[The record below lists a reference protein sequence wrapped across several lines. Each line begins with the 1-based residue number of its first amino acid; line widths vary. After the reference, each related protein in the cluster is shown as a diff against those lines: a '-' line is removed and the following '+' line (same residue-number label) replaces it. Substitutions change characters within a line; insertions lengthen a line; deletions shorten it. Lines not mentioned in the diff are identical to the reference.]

1 MAVEGATAP
10 RELGWRGPILALLAL
25 TLLPIT
31 PLRVVAP
38 IEQSIILL
46 IPALAACALAAWWN
60 GGRAGL
66 ALVWVLLAAWTLS
79 QPIMG
84 ASSPQFDLLA
94 RGWSLIVAACF
105 GLVCCLTGARTFFA
119 RALAAVGI
127 ALAIGMLVVIVTRGD
142 GVRDTVVGE
151 LTTRASQTTSAF
163 EARMRASPRWSALT
177 ARDTTAANAVAGIVG
192 AVQSGATGAA
202 RVFPALLGLES
213 LLVLALAW
221 ALFHRLSRVRIGI
234 PLAPLREFRFN
245 DQLVWGVLLGATA
258 LVLPTLDMFRTV
270 GWNLLLFFGGLYAVR
285 GLGVLAWFLSPGR
298 FLITVLVLLLFMRP
312 FPLLGAI
319 AFGLGLG
326 DTWADW
332 RNRVKPAT

>member
-1 MAVEGATAP
+1 MAVEGAPAP

-31 PLRVVAP
+31 PLRVVTP

-46 IPALAACALAAWWN
+46 IPALAACALVAWWN

-66 ALVWVLLAAWTLS
+66 ALIWVLLAGWTLS
-79 QPIMG
+79 RPMMG
-84 ASSPQFDLLA
+84 ASPEFDALA

-105 GLVCCLTGARTFFA
+105 GLISCLAGPRAFFA
-119 RALAAVGI
+119 RALTAVAA
-127 ALAIGMLVVIVTRGD
+127 ALTIGLLVVIASRGD
-142 GVRDTVVGE
+142 GIRETVLGE
-151 LTTRASQTTSAF
+151 LMTRASQTTSAF
-163 EARMRASPRWSALT
+163 EATMRSSPRWAELA
-177 ARDTTAANAVAGIVG
+177 ARDTSAAQVATSFTSIIE
-192 AVQSGATGAA
+192 SGARGATT
-202 RVFPALLGLES
+202 VFPALLGLES
-213 LLVLALAW
+213 LLILALAW
-221 ALFHRLSRVRIGI
+221 SLFHRLSRVRIGV

-258 LVLPTLDMFRTV
+258 LVLPTLDTFRAV

-298 FLITVLVLLLFMRP
+298 LLVTVLVLLLFM
-312 FPLLGAI
+312 FPLLGAL

-326 DTWADW
+326 DTWVDW
-332 RNRVKPAT
+332 RNRARPAT

>member
-1 MAVEGATAP
+1 MSVEGAPAP

-25 TLLPIT
+25 TLIPIT
-31 PLRVVAP
+31 PLRVVTP

-66 ALVWVLLAAWTLS
+66 ALVWVLLAGWTLS
-79 QPIMG
+79 RPMVG
-84 ASSPQFDLLA
+84 TSPEFDALA

-105 GLVCCLTGARTFFA
+105 GLVCCLGGVRTFFT

-127 ALAIGMLVVIVTRGD
+127 ALSVAMLIIVVTRGD
-142 GVRDTVVGE
+142 HVRDTVLGE
-151 LTTRASQTTSAF
+151 LTKRASQTRSGF
-163 EARMRASPRWSALT
+163 EAAMRSSPRWTELT
-177 ARDTTAANAVAGIVG
+177 ARDTSAARVATGFADAIE
-192 AVQSGATGAA
+192 SGATGATT
-202 RVFPALLGLES
+202 VFPALLGLES
-213 LLVLALAW
+213 LVVLALAW
-221 ALFHRLSRVRIGI
+221 ALFHRLSRVRIGA

-270 GWNLLLFFGGLYAVR
+270 GWNLVLFFGGLYAVR

-298 FLITVLVLLLFMRP
+298 LLVTVLVLLLFM
-312 FPLLGAI
+312 FPLLGAL

-326 DTWADW
+326 DTWLDW
-332 RNRVKPAT
+332 RRRVRPAT